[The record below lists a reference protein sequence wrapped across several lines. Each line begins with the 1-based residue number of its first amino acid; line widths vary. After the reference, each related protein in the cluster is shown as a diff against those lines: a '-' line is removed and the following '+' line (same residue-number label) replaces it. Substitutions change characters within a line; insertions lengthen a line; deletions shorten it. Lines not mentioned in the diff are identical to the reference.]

1 MHQHIRIDRH
11 HLDRLLQAR
20 GWTRR
25 RLLAAPGIDARELD
39 LAEASGTAPLALA
52 CALADALDVSP
63 SVLDRASA
71 PARRWRERRTAWIVG
86 GALLLFL
93 MTAGFGYRVGADLAA
108 RDNRADCVAAGGVE
122 CDARR

>member
-1 MHQHIRIDRH
+1 MHTHIRIDCH
-11 HLDRLLQAR
+11 QIDTLLQAR
-20 GWTRR
+20 GWSRD
-25 RLLAAPGIDARELD
+25 RLLAAPGIDADALD
-39 LAEASGTAPLALA
+39 EAEASGSAPLSLA

-71 PARRWRERRTAWIVG
+71 PAQRWQQRRTQWIVG

-108 RDNRADCVAAGGVE
+108 RDNRADCVAAGVVD